1 MTNDFLNYFKMLKED
16 ANDAKIFIKDNDF
29 VRMMHELKRSIDL
42 IIELEFLNDY
52 NEMILNSIT
61 KDRTENVILN
71 LNNIKDILNENDVIE
86 IVNFLSQNGFCII
99 IEPNNNIYID
109 IDYTLIKNTFSNS
122 ISRNAVYSI
131 VIHEKVQNFAFVD
144 NKGNLS
150 KDINDFKKEILA
162 DCDFQKNEIMFSYCC
177 EALDF
182 ISLSITVYK
191 K

>member
-61 KDRTENVILN
+61 KDRTENVIVN
-71 LNNIKDILNENDVIE
+71 LNNIKDILNENDVVE

-131 VIHEKVQNFAFVD
+131 IIHEKVQNFAFVD

-150 KDINDFKKEILA
+150 KDIDDFKKEILA
-162 DCDFQKNEIMFSYCC
+162 DCDFQKNEIMFPYCC

-182 ISLSITVYK
+182 ISLSIAVYK